1 MPTLKRGLPITA
13 LKRSVVEPTL
23 QSGTRRKEQ
32 VPTLSAHVDKLFLDF
47 QVALAGRYSLERE
60 LGRGGMGVVYLAREV
75 RLDRLVAIKLLPPD
89 LAVHAALKER
99 FMREARLAARLSH
112 PHIVPIHAVDELER
126 FVFYVMAYVRGETLA
141 QRVAHRGALTAGEA
155 ARVLREVAWALA
167 HAHAAGVVH
176 RDVKPENILLEDGSG
191 RAMVTDFGIARQ
203 VQISGPTAA
212 GEALGTPDFMSPEQA
227 TGEEV
232 DARSDVYSLGVVG
245 FYVLTGRLP
254 FEGPTAASRMAQH
267 VTRPAPALPSVVP
280 GLPKQIGAVV
290 NRCLVKDRAG
300 RYEHGGAL
308 ADAISLALER
318 RRELPGALRM
328 YLAEADTVSVHR
340 LFPMFLL
347 GGLAIWVVLELTLSP
362 VLAPVPPALAAFLTL
377 VRLTVL
383 TSAFVGPLLLM
394 MQRLRRVALAGHD
407 HDELLR
413 ALAGDTERL
422 REDFIVIHGRPPR
435 KHQGWWHGFWMGAT
449 AICGAFVT
457 TGLLQLEWPLVE
469 VTGAVVAATS
479 AISLFGAG
487 AAWRASVFGG
497 FRQRF
502 WASRLGR
509 LLFRAASLG
518 RPRGHAHADANRP
531 TEMAVGLAAA
541 ALFETL
547 PKETQRALHELPAVV
562 RKLQADAQS
571 MRRRSDDL
579 TEALASADGNAGG
592 SLLDGRRAAVVAD
605 LRAAQADAQRRL
617 GNAVAALET
626 IRLDLLRLRGGV
638 GTVASIT
645 ADLDAAR
652 ELGVEAERLLVAHQE
667 VEKLLSHE
675 RAGR

>member
-1 MPTLKRGLPITA
+1 MP
-13 LKRSVVEPTL
+13 
-23 QSGTRRKEQ
+23 Q
-32 VPTLSAHVDKLFLDF
+32 HVDKLFLDF
-47 QVALAGRYSLERE
+47 QSTLAGRYSLERE

-75 RLDRLVAIKLLPPD
+75 RLDRLVAIKLLPPE
-89 LAVHAALKER
+89 LAVHGALKER

-112 PHIVPIHAVDELER
+112 PHIVPIHTVDELGR

-155 ARVLREVAWALA
+155 ARVMREVAWALA

-212 GEALGTPDFMSPEQA
+212 GETLGTPDFMSPEQA
-227 TGEEV
+227 TGEDV

-254 FEGPTAASRMAQH
+254 FDGPTAASRMAQH
-267 VTRPAPALPSVVP
+267 VTRPAPALPGIP
-280 GLPKQIGAVV
+280 GLPKQLGAVV
-290 NRCLVKDRAG
+290 NRCLAKEPGG

-308 ADAISLALER
+308 AEAISLALER

-328 YLAEADTVSVHR
+328 YLAEADTISIHR

-347 GGLAIWVVLELTLSP
+347 GGLAIWIVLDLTLSP
-362 VLAPVPPALAAFLTL
+362 VGAPVPETIAALLTA

-383 TSAFVGPLLLM
+383 TGAFVGPVLLM
-394 MQRLRRVALAGHD
+394 MQRLRRLALAGHD

-413 ALAGDTERL
+413 ALAADTERL

-435 KHQGWWHGFWMGAT
+435 KHQGLWHGIWMTAT

-469 VTGAVVAATS
+469 ITGAVVGATS

-509 LLFRAASLG
+509 LLFRVASLG
-518 RPRGHAHADANRP
+518 RANKHPDADANRP

-541 ALFETL
+541 ALYETL

-562 RKLQADAQS
+562 KKLQSDAQR
-571 MRRRSDDL
+571 MRQRSDEL
-579 TEALASADGNAGG
+579 AEALAATDGSAGG
-592 SLLDGRRAAVVAD
+592 SALDGRRAAVVAD
-605 LRAAQADAQRRL
+605 LRAAQLDAQRRL
-617 GNAVAALET
+617 GNCVAALET

-652 ELGVEAERLLVAHQE
+652 ELGAEAERLLVAQRE
-667 VEKLLSHE
+667 VETLLSHD

>member
-1 MPTLKRGLPITA
+1 MG
-13 LKRSVVEPTL
+13 
-23 QSGTRRKEQ
+23 
-32 VPTLSAHVDKLFLDF
+32 AHVDKLFLDF
-47 QVALAGRYSLERE
+47 QATLAGRYSLERE

-75 RLDRLVAIKLLPPD
+75 RLDRLVAIKLLPPE
-89 LAVHAALKER
+89 LAVHGALKER

-112 PHIVPIHAVDELER
+112 PHIVPIHSVDELER

-155 ARVLREVAWALA
+155 ARVMREVAWALA

-212 GEALGTPDFMSPEQA
+212 GETLGTPDFMSPEQA
-227 TGEEV
+227 TGEDV

-254 FEGPTAASRMAQH
+254 FDGPTAASRMAQH
-267 VTRPAPALPSVVP
+267 VTRPAPALPGIP
-280 GLPKQIGAVV
+280 GLPKQLGAVV
-290 NRCLVKDRAG
+290 NRCLVKEPAG

-308 ADAISLALER
+308 AEAISLALER

-328 YLAEADTVSVHR
+328 YLAEADTISIHR

-347 GGLAIWVVLELTLSP
+347 GGLAIWIVLDLTLSP
-362 VLAPVPPALAAFLTL
+362 VGAPVPETIAALLTA

-383 TSAFVGPLLLM
+383 TGAFVGPVLLM
-394 MQRLRRVALAGHD
+394 MQRLRRLALAGHD

-413 ALAGDTERL
+413 ALAADAERL

-435 KHQGWWHGFWMGAT
+435 KGQGLWHGIWMFST

-469 VTGAVVAATS
+469 ITGAVVGATS

-502 WASRLGR
+502 WGSRLGR
-509 LLFRAASLG
+509 LLFRVASLG
-518 RPRGHAHADANRP
+518 RANKHPDADANRP

-541 ALFETL
+541 ALYETL
-547 PKETQRALHELPAVV
+547 PKETQRALSELPAVV
-562 RKLQADAQS
+562 KKLQADAQR
-571 MRRRSDDL
+571 MRQRSDEL
-579 TEALASADGNAGG
+579 AEALAATDGSAGG
-592 SLLDGRRAAVVAD
+592 QALDGRRAAVVAD
-605 LRAAQADAQRRL
+605 LRAAQLDAQRRL

-652 ELGVEAERLLVAHQE
+652 ELGVEAERLLVAQQE
-667 VEKLLSHE
+667 VETLLSQE
-675 RAGR
+675 RVGGSRAAG